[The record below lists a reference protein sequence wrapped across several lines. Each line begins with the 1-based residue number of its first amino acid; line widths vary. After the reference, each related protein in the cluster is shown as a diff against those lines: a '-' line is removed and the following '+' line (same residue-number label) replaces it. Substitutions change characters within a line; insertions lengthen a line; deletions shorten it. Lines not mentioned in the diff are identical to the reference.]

1 MSDKKDDDSGL
12 IDVRTIKSADDG
24 DNVTETDISTGV
36 SLNAEPL
43 KVPIFRRPSRTLTT
57 AIVTMIFV
65 LVCSIVVLAAIFL
78 SGNKTKK
85 SGNGEETGSLSSGQI
100 LAERKRVA
108 FNRMIHEKEL
118 NAIEEEHGRS
128 QRQEELQR
136 QDSGAVVIPN
146 VQIKVAS
153 RIGENKLDLE
163 VTMPNEERLLYVC
176 EPVR

>member
-1 MSDKKDDDSGL
+1 MSNDKDSEL
-12 IDVRTIKSADDG
+12 IDTKKSDEAGERVGTSERTTKTFAR
-24 DNVTETDISTGV
+24 VVMKRKQEMPK
-36 SLNAEPL
+36 A
-43 KVPIFRRPSRTLTT
+43 
-57 AIVTMIFV
+57 AIITMAF
-65 LVCSIVVLAAIFL
+65 LVLAAMIAIAVIFL
-78 SGNKTKK
+78 SGNKVKK
-85 SGNGEETGSLSSGQI
+85 SGAGEETGSLASGQT

-108 FNRMIHEKEL
+108 FHRMRYEKEL

-146 VQIKVAS
+146 VQIKVES

-176 EPVR
+176 VPAR